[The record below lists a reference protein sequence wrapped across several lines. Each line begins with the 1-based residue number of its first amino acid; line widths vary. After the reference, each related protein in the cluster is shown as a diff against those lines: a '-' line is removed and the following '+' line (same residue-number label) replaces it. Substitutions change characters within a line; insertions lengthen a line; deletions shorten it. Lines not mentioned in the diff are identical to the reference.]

1 MKENKDTKLTVKHIF
16 MWLLAYIVS
25 IIITYF
31 LFQLIT
37 YDNDDSE
44 QTIIINDDLSE
55 LTNLSMK
62 FEYMGKIK

>member
-16 MWLLAYIVS
+16 MLLLAYMSS
-25 IIITYF
+25 ILTTYF

-37 YDNDDSE
+37 YDNDNSE
-44 QTIIINDDLSE
+44 QSIIINDDLSE